1 MMVRIPHTVNLVTEL
16 DTTHPIAQRLMAL
29 DNPSAFLSELFASVL
44 VSEGFLDKINQD
56 GTYAFVK
63 LDN

>member
-1 MMVRIPHTVNLVTEL
+1 MKVSIPHSVNLVTEL
-16 DTTHPIAQRLMAL
+16 DPTHPVSQRLMAL
-29 DNPSAFLSELFASVL
+29 DNPSAFLSELFQSVL
-44 VSEGFLDKINQD
+44 VSEGFLDKINAG